1 MNFPLQIQIL
11 DHDLQL
17 DHMVVT
23 GDFISAHLKT
33 KATLEPQ
40 WALG

>member
-17 DHMVVT
+17 DMVVT
-23 GDFISAHLKT
+23 SDFISAHLKT